1 MTTPT
6 PTMQRRRAGRI
17 ANWLALPVAILL
29 SGATIGTASYAAF
42 TATTSTP
49 TNNWAAGTVALADD
63 DAATAL
69 FSATNLAPGSTDTRC
84 IAVTSTGSLASAV
97 RLYGTGATTTNAL
110 SSHITLTI
118 TQGTGGTFAGGCAGF
133 VPLVSGSSVYAGSL
147 ENFGTTATNYAT
159 GLGNW
164 TPSGAASETRVFQ
177 FVYTVDAGAPNTTQG
192 GTAALGFTWEAQN
205 S

>member
-1 MTTPT
+1 MSTTHAR
-6 PTMQRRRAGRI
+6 RRRASRI
-17 ANWLALPVAILL
+17 AHWLAVPVAIIL

-42 TATTSTP
+42 SATTTSP
-49 TNNWAAGTVALADD
+49 SSNWAAGTVALSDD
-63 DAATAL
+63 DSATAL
-69 FSATNLAPGSTDTRC
+69 FTATNLQPGSTGTRC

-97 RLYGTGATTTNAL
+97 RLYGTGATTSNAL
-110 SSHITLTI
+110 SSHITLVV

-133 VPLVSGSSVYAGSL
+133 TPLPSGSSVYSGSL
-147 ENFGTTATNYAT
+147 ANFGTTATNYAT

-164 TPSGAASETRVFQ
+164 APTGTAPETRVFQ